1 MNHPCLMSKDATP
14 ITFHELA
21 ELYIEKRQRPVG
33 ERDQNNIR
41 RTVSLLSEC
50 FPNIDVATF
59 SGDALEEY
67 QRFLIGKNYD
77 RKHINKKLVGF
88 IKTLYRWGA
97 RKNLV
102 DKNLAAEM
110 LQRPGG
116 LSSGSFACAKQC
128 QCFQQSQFGSWWQTL

>member
-14 ITFHELA
+14 ITFTELA
-21 ELYIEKRQRPVG
+21 ETYIEKRQRPVG
-33 ERDQNNIR
+33 DRDKHNIR
-41 RTVSLLSEC
+41 RTIFLLTEC
-50 FPNIDVATF
+50 FPNVDVATF

-67 QRFLIGKNYD
+67 QRFLIGRNYD

-102 DKNLAAEM
+102 DKNLAAEICLVPA
-110 LQRPGG
+110 LQYSERIKENPDRE
-116 LSSGSFACAKQC
+116 AAKPEDIEAV
-128 QCFQQSQFGSWWQTL
+128 LP